1 MEYEKGNL
9 LDDTTIQPCKFRTR
23 NWVEINYESWGSYND
38 DDDDDDDNN
47 NNNNNNNN
55 NSIKFNR
62 AMKRSSLCYHSDSN
76 ILVKEIIIVPNT
88 AGDAAVNDTNEKI
101 IFKHCVSFT
110 SCITKINNTQVHN
123 DDNDI
128 KMLMYKSKDNSDAYS
143 KTSGSLWQYYRY
155 ETALD
160 ANNNIIDFLTN
171 NNSNSLQ
178 FKQQITKK
186 NRKHWHKRYWN
197 NDTIKISK

>member
-1 MEYEKGNL
+1 M
-9 LDDTTIQPCKFRTR
+9 
-23 NWVEINYESWGSYND
+23 
-38 DDDDDDDNN
+38 
-47 NNNNNNNN
+47 
-55 NSIKFNR
+55 
-62 AMKRSSLCYHSDSN
+62 CYHSDSN
-76 ILVKEIIIVPNT
+76 ILVKEITIVPNT
-88 AGDAAVNDTNEKI
+88 AGDAVVNDTNEKI
-101 IFKHCVSFT
+101 IFKHCVPFT

-123 DDNDI
+123 DDNDVI
-128 KMLMYKSKDNSDAYS
+128 MLMYKLKDNSDAYS

-160 ANNNIIDFLTN
+160 ANNNIIDFLAN